1 MVHENVHKWRDEN
14 KKKQV
19 GQCYRFIFV
28 VRQKLVFQ
36 GKSKSAN
43 SIFVLTALTL
53 RINVLMTKSAL
64 SSSSCEVTVTWP
76 YVTVVPGSGQY
87 SSHFSWKTSP
97 HCCYVPVSDTQR
109 KLQRNVDKCKTVTT
123 LNQASN
129 VTGYCSG
136 YSSNHY
142 QNVWIYRVFCFVRRS
157 YISIIQN
164 WEWEA

>member
-1 MVHENVHKWRDEN
+1 MDVSRRNSKMTLWHNYMRTNTNGAMKMKQSKW
-14 KKKQV
+14 V
-19 GQCYRFIFV
+19 SSYRFIFA

-53 RINVLMTKSAL
+53 RMNVLMTKSAL

-97 HCCYVPVSDTQR
+97 HCCYGPVSDTQR
-109 KLQRNVDKCKTVTT
+109 KLQRNVDKCQAITTAVTT
-123 LNQASN
+123 
-129 VTGYCSG
+129 TKMYE
-136 YSSNHY
+136 YTE
-142 QNVWIYRVFCFVRRS
+142 FFVS
-157 YISIIQN
+157 YVDRTFL
-164 WEWEA
+164 